1 MATRNREMNNRR
13 QECYMEIDM
22 LKLEAKRNR
31 EQLRAAKDTL
41 DDVHM
46 EHSDAQLRL
55 NRVKVRF

>member
-1 MATRNREMNNRR
+1 
-13 QECYMEIDM
+13 MEIDM

-55 NRVKVRF
+55 NRVKVRL